1 MKPDL
6 DAIRARYLG
15 EDTLAPPGAVLDV
28 ETLLAYIDE
37 LEGRGFLPPVNPE
50 HEAIVDGMIAKAR
63 EGATKRPI
71 VTYSPGETE
80 WASRIAHA
88 EARFVEEYD
97 AHQETRKL
105 LTDLFY
111 KQLKADAEQMRSY
124 GIGQVGVRNLL
135 VDFQNE
141 ELSLGKVVDL
151 LRAAAREMAREQV
164 EELKARIVTLEAM
177 KP

>member
-6 DAIRARYLG
+6 DAIRARCEAARVILDPRSVVMPCI
-15 EDTLAPPGAVLDV
+15 EDIPV
-28 ETLLAYIDE
+28 LLAHVDMLE
-37 LEGRGFLPPVNPE
+37 HMLAEERENVDNLQDMVADLEGR
-50 HEAIVDGMIAKAR
+50 
-63 EGATKRPI
+63 T
-71 VTYSPGETE
+71 TYAAGETE
-80 WASRIAHA
+80 WANRIAHA

-97 AHQETRKL
+97 AHQETRRT

-177 KP
+177 R

>member
-1 MKPDL
+1 MSDEIEKL
-6 DAIRARYLG
+6 REELAEANARI
-15 EDTLAPPGAVLDV
+15 A
-28 ETLLAYIDE
+28 E
-37 LEGRGFLPPVNPE
+37 LE
-50 HEAIVDGMIAKAR
+50 AR
-63 EGATKRPI
+63 T
-71 VTYSPGETE
+71 TYAAGETE

-164 EELKARIVTLEAM
+164 EELRSRIVTLEAM